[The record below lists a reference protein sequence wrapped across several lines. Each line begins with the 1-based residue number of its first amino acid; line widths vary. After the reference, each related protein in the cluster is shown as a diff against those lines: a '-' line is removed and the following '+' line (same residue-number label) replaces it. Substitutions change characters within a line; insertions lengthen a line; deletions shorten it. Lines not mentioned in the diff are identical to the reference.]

1 MVVTTIRK
9 ENEHRPEDL
18 GQKVDG
24 LNPSP
29 GTSCYFYQNN

>member
-29 GTSCYFYQNN
+29 GKSSFSQKN